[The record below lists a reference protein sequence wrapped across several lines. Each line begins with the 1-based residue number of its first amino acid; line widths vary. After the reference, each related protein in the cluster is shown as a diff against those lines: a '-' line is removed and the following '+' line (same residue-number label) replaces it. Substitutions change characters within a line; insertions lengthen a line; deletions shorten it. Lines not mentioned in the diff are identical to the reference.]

1 MSGGISSNYNSG
13 GNIYTT
19 GWRGAGSAGSAG
31 SADSMSSAGSAG
43 SFGSTVTGSATGNF
57 GDMLDDI
64 TANLA
69 WDNISWNDVG
79 LFSIDENGVYGGTPD
94 GPCYIHEYE
103 PDGSSDQG
111 THDAPFTDKG
121 WWENILEEY

>member
-43 SFGSTVTGSATGNF
+43 SFGSTVTGSATGSF
-57 GDMLDDI
+57 GDIDSVFNKLDSIYRD
-64 TANLA
+64 L
-69 WDNISWNDVG
+69 VG
-79 LFSIDENGVYGGTPD
+79 PPEPEDPSKPQILPGGRLTPEQIEKLFPKN
-94 GPCYIHEYE
+94 
-103 PDGSSDQG
+103 
-111 THDAPFTDKG
+111 K
-121 WWENILEEY
+121 

>member
-43 SFGSTVTGSATGNF
+43 SFGSTVTGSANGSFGN
-57 GDMLDDI
+57 MLNDI
-64 TANLA
+64 TFDLA
-69 WDNISWNDVG
+69 YDNISFHGVGQFILADVG
-79 LFSIDENGVYGGTPD
+79 VIDPTPD
-94 GPCYIHEYE
+94 GPYTIPFYE

-111 THDAPFTDKG
+111 NVDAPYTDKG
-121 WWENILEEY
+121 WLGRDE